1 MHVDLPQLKPT
12 VNTVLEKTMF
22 KAPFNMVRVKANL
35 GLNLINV
42 TDIVFSKWLKEQCRV
57 KIVAARKEI
66 NDEEDVLL
74 IQQLFRIKMMRVV
87 KTNRR

>member
-1 MHVDLPQLKPT
+1 MHVDLPQLLST

-42 TDIVFSKWLKEQCRV
+42 MDIVFSKWLKEQCRV

-66 NDEEDVLL
+66 INEEDSPFDTS
-74 IQQLFRIKMMRVV
+74 II
-87 KTNRR
+87 